1 MTSRSTEG
9 HKKVICKR
17 CEVKKVK
24 NKNGPMMSLALIV
37 TKAEAFVHIPSQF
50 SEIGNTRFSPFSLHI
65 AYK

>member
-24 NKNGPMMSLALIV
+24 KQKLANDVLGAHGNKRPSIV
-37 TKAEAFVHIPSQF
+37 LKVIIMHTYTFLE
-50 SEIGNTRFSPFSLHI
+50 N
-65 AYK
+65 